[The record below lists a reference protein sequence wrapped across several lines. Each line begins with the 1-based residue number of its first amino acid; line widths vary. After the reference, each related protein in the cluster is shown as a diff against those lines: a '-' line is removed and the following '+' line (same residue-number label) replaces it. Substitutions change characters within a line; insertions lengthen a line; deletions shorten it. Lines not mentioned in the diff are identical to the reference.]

1 MRYAALQARD
11 LGYFAGASRLLGGV
25 ELDLYPGELLALVG
39 PNGAGK
45 TTLLRLLAGDAEPA
59 EGEVLLYS
67 RPLSDY
73 AVRDLALKRSV
84 LPQQTYLR
92 FAFTALEVVL
102 MGRAPHLGFGRDEGP
117 DDLAVARRCM
127 ELTDTR
133 HLEARSYPTLSGG
146 EQRRVTLARV
156 LAQEAP
162 VVLLDEPT
170 AALDIRHQELV
181 METARELVAGGAAVL
196 AVLHDLNLAAAH
208 ADRVAV
214 LSGGELVALGRP
226 PEVMTAELLSEVF
239 DYPISVTEHPVRR
252 MPLILPL
259 PRSVPT
265 EEPGLRGGSASGR
278 REWQG

>member
-11 LGYFAGASRLLGGV
+11 LGYSAGASRLLGGV
-25 ELDLYPGELLALVG
+25 ELELYPGELLALVG

-59 EGEVLLYS
+59 EGEVLLYG

-73 AVRDLALKRSV
+73 AVRELALKRSV

-117 DDLAVARRCM
+117 EDLAVARRCM
-127 ELTDTR
+127 EQTDTR

-162 VVLLDEPT
+162 VMLLDEPT

-181 METARELVAGGAAVL
+181 METARGLAAGGAAVL

-226 PEVMTAELLSEVF
+226 AEVMTADLLSGVF
-239 DYPISVTEHPVRR
+239 DYPISVTEHPARGT
-252 MPLILPL
+252 PLILPL
-259 PRSVPT
+259 PRTGPA
-265 EEPGLRGGSASGR
+265 EERTGMRNADRHPD
-278 REWQG
+278 